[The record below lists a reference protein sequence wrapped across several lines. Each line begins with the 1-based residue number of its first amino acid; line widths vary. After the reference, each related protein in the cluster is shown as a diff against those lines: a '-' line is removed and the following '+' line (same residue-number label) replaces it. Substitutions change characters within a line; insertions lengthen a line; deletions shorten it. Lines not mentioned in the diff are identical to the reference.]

1 MKVNLLPMP
10 FIQARELA
18 EYCVEHDIDSHNA
31 QQILASFTKR
41 GSYLT
46 VDEWA
51 LTVPDSVLTY
61 FALMRPGWE
70 THESKVS

>member
-18 EYCVEHDIDSHNA
+18 EYCVEHDIDSYNA
-31 QQILASFTKR
+31 QRILTTFSRRTNYAEI
-41 GSYLT
+41 
-46 VDEWA
+46 DDWN

-61 FALMRPGWE
+61 FALMRPDWE